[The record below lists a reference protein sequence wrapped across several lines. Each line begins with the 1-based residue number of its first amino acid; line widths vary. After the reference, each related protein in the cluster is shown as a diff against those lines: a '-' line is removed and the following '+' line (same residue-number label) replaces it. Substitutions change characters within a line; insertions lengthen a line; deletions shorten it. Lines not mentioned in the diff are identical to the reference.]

1 MMDEYNVEWLMTLAG
16 LPSEPDAVLF
26 EAWVDGEPKP
36 KGRPRMNTRTGKAY
50 TPAKTRAY
58 EEFAAYTFRLA
69 MQGSEPI
76 EGDVSMTLEFYR
88 KDNVRADID
97 NMIKAVADSA
107 NGIVYDDDKQIVSLQ
122 ARVVYGSATP
132 GTRVRIS
139 AARTA

>member
-50 TPAKTRAY
+50 TPKDTRQY
-58 EEFAAYTFRLA
+58 ERRVADELGIA
-69 MQGSEPI
+69 MQGREPLTGDI
-76 EGDVSMTLEFYR
+76 EVILDFYR
-88 KDNVRADID
+88 QNNVRADID

-139 AARTA
+139 AARAA